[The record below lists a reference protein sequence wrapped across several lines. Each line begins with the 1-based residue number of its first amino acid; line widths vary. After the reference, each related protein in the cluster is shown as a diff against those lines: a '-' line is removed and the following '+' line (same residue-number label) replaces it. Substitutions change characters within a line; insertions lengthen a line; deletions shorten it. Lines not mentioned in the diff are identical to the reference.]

1 MVAWILLLRDGIDDE
16 EVADE
21 IRSLLRKTF
30 AINSDHVHG
39 HFVRANFLKRTGD
52 HDKAL
57 KHFKKV
63 ARLDPKNLEALRE
76 VRVGTMR
83 QSRGRSSAPP
93 PARGDSNRP
102 NLFSKF
108 FKK

>member
-1 MVAWILLLRDGIDDE
+1 MLRDGVDDDDVIE
-16 EVADE
+16 E
-21 IRSLLRKTF
+21 IRGLLRKTF
-30 AINSDHVHG
+30 AINPDHVHG
-39 HFVRANFLKRTGD
+39 HFVRAHLLKRRGQ

-63 ARLDPKNLEALRE
+63 AKLDPKNLEAARE

-93 PARGDSNRP
+93 PRRDGKRP
-102 NLFSKF
+102 SLFGKF